1 MVTVNQK
8 TQEDT
13 SSPSTRSGTS
23 CAVEICKICHSESTK
38 DDGFISPCLCSG
50 SLLYVH
56 QSCIQ
61 KWIKV
66 TGAKN
71 CELCQYHFNIDSTT
85 SPIRKFEDFFKNHFD
100 SDMNLLILIKQISVG
115 FYKTEEKWKRL
126 ELSHG
131 ERRKILCS
139 VAFHV
144 VAVTCIVWSLW
155 VLIDRTAEEVKGGN
169 LKWPFWTKLVVVAIG
184 FIGGVVFMYVQCK
197 VYVHL
202 FTRLKAY
209 NRVLFVKNVSEI
221 EKEKFKLRLIEE
233 KDIV

>member
-85 SPIRKFEDFFKNHFD
+85 SPIR
-100 SDMNLLILIKQISVG
+100 
-115 FYKTEEKWKRL
+115 KWKRL

>member
-13 SSPSTRSGTS
+13 LSPSTRSGTS
-23 CAVEICKICHSESTK
+23 CTVEICKICHSESTK
-38 DDGFISPCLCSG
+38 DDAFISPCLCSG

-85 SPIRKFEDFFKNHFD
+85 SPIRK
-100 SDMNLLILIKQISVG
+100 
-115 FYKTEEKWKRL
+115 WKRL
-126 ELSHG
+126 ELSHS

-139 VAFHV
+139 VAFHI

-221 EKEKFKLRLIEE
+221 EKERFKLRLIEE